1 MGYYPWQHC
10 KLQEHCAF
18 FTGVDRPCLD
28 QSGTTSSPSAPP
40 CHHQHWQK
48 PILSIHNPASQ
59 VGIIRVY
66 AASVQGVPEDQFR
79 WVRYFRTKRPQTR
92 IGTFLCG
99 KTFTVKA
106 EFAMHIAHC
115 TLHNAHCT
123 LLRSR
128 RILPAAFIFAS
139 QSTNYKP
146 CHSFILMWAC
156 SNILF
161 ELLIVT
167 LPTL

>member
-66 AASVQGVPEDQFR
+66 AASVQGVPVDQFR

-106 EFAMHIAHC
+106 EFAMHIASF
-115 TLHNAHCT
+115 T
-123 LLRSR
+123 
-128 RILPAAFIFAS
+128 FIFAS

>member
-48 PILSIHNPASQ
+48 PILSIHSPTSQ

-66 AASVQGVPEDQFR
+66 AASVQGVPVDQFR

-106 EFAMHIAHC
+106 EFAMHIASF
-115 TLHNAHCT
+115 TPNSSSGFYF
-123 LLRSR
+123 R
-128 RILPAAFIFAS
+128 
-139 QSTNYKP
+139 QSVYK
-146 CHSFILMWAC
+146 LQ
-156 SNILF
+156 
-161 ELLIVT
+161 T
-167 LPTL
+167 LPLFHINVGVLQHFVRTVDCYVTDLVM

>member
-48 PILSIHNPASQ
+48 PILSIHNPTSQ

-66 AASVQGVPEDQFR
+66 AASVQGVPVDQFR

-106 EFAMHIAHC
+106 EFAMHIAQRFVR
-115 TLHNAHCT
+115 AE
-123 LLRSR
+123 
-128 RILPAAFIFAS
+128 FVS

-146 CHSFILMWAC
+146 CHSLILMWAR
-156 SNILF
+156 SYML
-161 ELLIVT
+161 LLIVK
-167 LPTL
+167 